1 MSLRELKLFPYTHSE
16 GLWPAWPGGRDVGI
30 EKKVQKERGQLLN
43 FGWSS
48 REPGGELEL
57 RML

>member
-16 GLWPAWPGGRDVGI
+16 GLLPAWPCGREIGI
-30 EKKVQKERGQLLN
+30 EKREQEEREQLLK